1 MGCDLS
7 PDVHSVKASPYS
19 STTWNNASGRPL
31 AILAGLRDFE
41 PDHIIHED
49 RLGLCLALDSAV
61 GDEAGKGFPRAC
73 AIPVSVRDL
82 GLANGSGDCLCRS
95 PPAQPP
101 AARRSTCRLRRM
113 RGAPEIKASQGAS
126 FVSSR
131 SETESV

>member
-61 GDEAGKGFPRAC
+61 GDEAGKG
-73 AIPVSVRDL
+73 PVSASLCDPSV
-82 GLANGSGDCLCRS
+82 GSRS
-95 PPAQPP
+95 RPGQ
-101 AARRSTCRLRRM
+101 RLR
-113 RGAPEIKASQGAS
+113 
-126 FVSSR
+126 
-131 SETESV
+131 